1 MTSKPVVH
9 TTGSDY
15 IGGVKVKT
23 DSLKRQTLANV
34 VTNND
39 LSYLKYIPYG
49 IYLQESKQFFGLSVS
64 SLFFLSFFI
73 LYLDPNPG

>member
-49 IYLQESKQFFGLSVS
+49 IYLLESKQFFVS
-64 SLFFLSFFI
+64 QLILSFLYFTLIQI
-73 LYLDPNPG
+73 LGSGN